1 MSHSAHNCMPS
12 QAATSRE
19 RTTRSLADT
28 HGSEPPEQACLARR
42 RRTSLRGFSLIEVMF
57 AIGMLAI
64 GIVGVLSL
72 FTTGIQAA
80 AWSNNM
86 TSASMEAQSLYTR
99 VVAEVDP
106 VGKRIFLC
114 RINDPNNPI
123 SKDPANEWIQTD
135 GNQQDPVQTVTDGQW
150 WWQCRVTKYA
160 MDPESP
166 MDKTQDAKTNP
177 FPTGLYEIAI
187 AVYRNWSP
195 SHKKPPIVVF
205 TTFVTAGY

>member
-1 MSHSAHNCMPS
+1 MNHLTQN
-12 QAATSRE
+12 QTR
-19 RTTRSLADT
+19 RSL
-28 HGSEPPEQACLARR
+28 PRR
-42 RRTSLRGFSLIEVMF
+42 AAPSGFSLIEVMF

-86 TSASMEAQSLYTR
+86 TSASMEAQSLYAR
-99 VVAEVDP
+99 VMGEVDP
-106 VGKRIFLC
+106 AGNRIFLC
-114 RINDPNNPI
+114 RIDDPKNPMVQNPNNPH
-123 SKDPANEWIQTD
+123 PAHEWIHTD
-135 GNQQDPVQTVTDGQW
+135 SNQKDPVQTIPDGDW
-150 WWQCRVTKYA
+150 WWQCRVTCYT
-160 MDPESP
+160 MSP
-166 MDKTQDAKTNP
+166 DNPLDSSQDANNTDPNSKP

-195 SHKKPPIVVF
+195 EKLKPPIVIF

>member
-1 MSHSAHNCMPS
+1 MSQP
-12 QAATSRE
+12 TSN
-19 RTTRSLADT
+19 
-28 HGSEPPEQACLARR
+28 
-42 RRTSLRGFSLIEVMF
+42 RTSPALGRRMNTRGFSLIEVMF

-86 TSASMEAQSLYTR
+86 TSAAMEAQSLYTR

-106 VGKRIFLC
+106 AGNRIFLC
-114 RINDPNNPI
+114 RINDPKNPI
-123 SKDPANEWIQTD
+123 LTPNHPAHEWIHTD
-135 GNQQDPVQTVTDGQW
+135 SNQRDPVQTVPDGEW
-150 WWQCRVTKYA
+150 WWQCRVTCYT
-160 MDPESP
+160 MGPDSP
-166 MDKTQDAKTNP
+166 MEAAQDENQTNPNAKP

-195 SHKKPPIVVF
+195 QKLKPPIVVF